1 MYFTRSAGAVSV
13 TGIEKV
19 KKLTVRGCGAGLY
32 RNRAFYGYY
41 VAGWFGGN
49 PHGFPMCQSRGTPL
63 MHRRCKDGVYSI
75 CRDNQYA

>member
-13 TGIEKV
+13 TGIEKSE
-19 KKLTVRGCGAGLY
+19 KTDGKSCGAGLY
-32 RNRAFYGYY
+32 RNCAFYGYY
-41 VAGWFGGN
+41 VARVVRWQ

>member
-19 KKLTVRGCGAGLY
+19 KKLTVRVVVQDCTGTARFTDIMLQVV
-32 RNRAFYGYY
+32 R
-41 VAGWFGGN
+41 WQ

-75 CRDNQYA
+75 CWNNQYT